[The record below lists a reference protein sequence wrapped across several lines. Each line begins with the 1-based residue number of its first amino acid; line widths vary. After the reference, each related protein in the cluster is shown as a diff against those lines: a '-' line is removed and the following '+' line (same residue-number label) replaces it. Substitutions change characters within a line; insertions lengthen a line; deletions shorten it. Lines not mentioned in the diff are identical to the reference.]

1 MLGPP
6 TASLFPAARHLSGL
20 AIVVRNPSISRWH
33 RHPDGG
39 PAIHIFRCSIA
50 ETEQHLRS
58 SQGGTC
64 ATHFWKL
71 YSPNPPHIFENA
83 TIGNGIGAHPAGA
96 LIMSA
101 FGSFRSLRGLWCAGG
116 EATVGYELLAS
127 KKRRFV

>member
-83 TIGNGIGAHPAGA
+83 TIRKRDWRSSGR
-96 LIMSA
+96 
-101 FGSFRSLRGLWCAGG
+101 SFDHERIWIFPIIAWAVVRG
-116 EATVGYELLAS
+116 
-127 KKRRFV
+127 R